1 MPGQAISHP
10 NANDSLVEN
19 PVANIGGSITD
30 SNNKILEFYKNP
42 FTGEI
47 VEKKVFV
54 KSRIRRS
61 GETVL
66 REDIT

>member
-1 MPGQAISHP
+1 M
-10 NANDSLVEN
+10 EN